1 MATKQKPKKK
11 AGSKKSASASSKAAP
26 PKQPQLPL
34 QPRAPRARARPAPP
48 PMPPPKT
55 TLKQELMM
63 MARDGAQSLERLF
76 MTLIVL
82 MVAGALGFAVWS
94 LRPVPS
100 YVSEEVKEG
109 SPFDVTF
116 KVENKDAWFALA
128 NLKIGCV
135 LDHVRASGLPPT
147 LLEATD
153 VKFPQ
158 GGARGLE
165 PGQSATFTCPFRSLI
180 GHPINE
186 DPGIAQ
192 RSEIYFQAKY
202 DVPLID
208 FLRLTDNSV
217 RFFLNTHLLPPRWTS
232 RSQK

>member
-1 MATKQKPKKK
+1 MATKQKSKKKTDSKKK
-11 AGSKKSASASSKAAP
+11 ASAVSKSGP
-26 PKQPQLPL
+26 PR
-34 QPRAPRARARPAPP
+34 QPRTRIRPP
-48 PMPPPKT
+48 PPPT
-55 TLKQELMM
+55 STLKQELMV

-82 MVAGALGFAVWS
+82 MVMAGMAFGAWS

-100 YVSEEVKEG
+100 YASDDVKDG

-116 KVENKDAWFALA
+116 TVENKDSWFALA
-128 NLKIGCV
+128 NLKVGCV

-153 VKFPQ
+153 VRFSSRT
-158 GGARGLE
+158 GTGLE
-165 PGQSATFTCPFRSLI
+165 PGESATFTCPFRSLI
-180 GHPINE
+180 GHPIND

-202 DVPLID
+202 DLPLVGSI
-208 FLRLTDNSV
+208 RLTDNSTPY
-217 RFFLNTHLLPPRWTS
+217 FLNTRLLPPRWT
-232 RSQK
+232 KKP

>member
-1 MATKQKPKKK
+1 MATKQKSKKK
-11 AGSKKSASASSKAAP
+11 TTSKKSASASSKSGP
-26 PKQPQLPL
+26 PR
-34 QPRAPRARARPAPP
+34 QPRARMRPP
-48 PMPPPKT
+48 PPPT
-55 TLKQELMM
+55 STLKQELMV

-82 MVAGALGFAVWS
+82 MVIAGTAFAAWS

-100 YVSEEVKEG
+100 YASDDVKDG

-116 KVENKDAWFALA
+116 TVENKDSWFALA
-128 NLKIGCV
+128 NLKVGCV

-153 VKFPQ
+153 VRFSSRT
-158 GGARGLE
+158 GTGLE
-165 PGQSATFTCPFRSLI
+165 PGESATFTCPFRSLI
-180 GHPINE
+180 GHPIND

-202 DVPLID
+202 DLPLVGSI
-208 FLRLTDNSV
+208 RLTDNSTPY
-217 RFFLNTHLLPPRWTS
+217 FLNTRLLPPRWT
-232 RSQK
+232 KKP

>member
-1 MATKQKPKKK
+1 MATKQKAKKK
-11 AGSKKSASASSKAAP
+11 TGSKKSTSARKAAAQ
-26 PKQPQLPL
+26 KQLPL
-34 QPRAPRARARPAPP
+34 QQRAPRARARQAPP
-48 PMPPPKT
+48 PMPLPKT
-55 TLKQELMM
+55 TLKQELMV

-82 MVAGALGFAVWS
+82 MVIAGAAFGAWS

-100 YVSEEVKEG
+100 YVSDDVKDG

-116 KVENKDAWFALA
+116 KVENKDSWFALA
-128 NLKIGCV
+128 NLKVGCV

-153 VKFPQ
+153 VRFSSRT
-158 GGARGLE
+158 GTGLE
-165 PGQSATFTCPFRSLI
+165 PGESATFTCPFRSLI
-180 GHPINE
+180 GHPIND

-202 DVPLID
+202 DLPLIGSI
-208 FLRLTDNSV
+208 RLTDNSTP
-217 RFFLNTHLLPPRWTS
+217 FFLNTRLLPPRWT
-232 RSQK
+232 KKP

>member
-1 MATKQKPKKK
+1 MATKQKSKKKTDSKKK
-11 AGSKKSASASSKAAP
+11 ASAVSKSGP
-26 PKQPQLPL
+26 PR
-34 QPRAPRARARPAPP
+34 QPRTRIRPP
-48 PMPPPKT
+48 PPPT
-55 TLKQELMM
+55 STLKQELLV

-82 MVAGALGFAVWS
+82 MVMAGMAFGAWS

-100 YVSEEVKEG
+100 YASDDVKDG

-116 KVENKDAWFALA
+116 KVENKDSWFALA
-128 NLKIGCV
+128 NLKVGCV

-153 VKFPQ
+153 VRFSSRT
-158 GGARGLE
+158 GTGLE
-165 PGQSATFTCPFRSLI
+165 PGESATFTCPFRSLI
-180 GHPINE
+180 GHPIND

-202 DVPLID
+202 DLPLVGSI
-208 FLRLTDNSV
+208 RLTDNSTPY
-217 RFFLNTHLLPPRWTS
+217 FLNTRLLPPRWT
-232 RSQK
+232 KKP